1 MGSLGFSTYWNN
13 LAIKNILQP
22 KQIENLF
29 RKYIIEFVQCQICK
43 RQNTE
48 LVKDEKMRLWT
59 LQCKNCKCSRTVPT
73 IKGADKKYE
82 DYELEEAKRGDTK
95 EETA

>member
-1 MGSLGFSTYWNN
+1 M
-13 LAIKNILQP
+13 IQQ

-29 RKYIIEFVQCQICK
+29 RKYITEYVQCQICK

-59 LQCKNCKCSRTVPT
+59 LVCRDCKCKRTVPT
-73 IKGADKKYE
+73 IKGSEKKYE
-82 DYELEEAKRGDTK
+82 DYEKELAEREEKGGP
-95 EETA
+95 E

>member
-1 MGSLGFSTYWNN
+1 MSIYP
-13 LAIKNILQP
+13 AIKIVIQP

-29 RKYIIEFVQCQICK
+29 RKYITEYVQCQICK

-59 LQCKNCKCSRTVPT
+59 LICSDCKCKRTVPT
-73 IKGADKKYE
+73 IKGSEKKYA
-82 DYELEEAKRGDTK
+82 DYEKELAEREEK
-95 EETA
+95 ESAG

>member
-1 MGSLGFSTYWNN
+1 V
-13 LAIKNILQP
+13 IQQ

-29 RKYIIEFVQCQICK
+29 RKYITEYVQCQICK

-59 LQCKNCKCSRTVPT
+59 LACRDCKCKRTVPT
-73 IKGADKKYE
+73 IKGS
-82 DYELEEAKRGDTK
+82 
-95 EETA
+95 

>member
-1 MGSLGFSTYWNN
+1 MGNVGFSTY
-13 LAIKNILQP
+13 LSKIAIKIVVQQ

-29 RKYIIEFVQCQICK
+29 RKYITEYVQCQICK

-59 LQCKNCKCSRTVPT
+59 LVCRDCKCKRTVPT
-73 IKGADKKYE
+73 IKGS
-82 DYELEEAKRGDTK
+82 
-95 EETA
+95 

>member
-1 MGSLGFSTYWNN
+1 MQ
-13 LAIKNILQP
+13 A

-82 DYELEEAKRGDTK
+82 DYELEEAKRDQTK
-95 EETA
+95 GEEAA

>member
-1 MGSLGFSTYWNN
+1 
-13 LAIKNILQP
+13 
-22 KQIENLF
+22 
-29 RKYIIEFVQCQICK
+29 
-43 RQNTE
+43 
-48 LVKDEKMRLWT
+48 MRLWT